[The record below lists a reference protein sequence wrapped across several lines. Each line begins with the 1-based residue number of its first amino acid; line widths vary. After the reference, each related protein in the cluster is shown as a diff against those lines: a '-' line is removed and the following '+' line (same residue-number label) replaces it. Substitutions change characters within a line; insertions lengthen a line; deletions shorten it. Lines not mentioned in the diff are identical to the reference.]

1 MRTIQQNREQRHHER
16 KRKKYL
22 WMQIYMPEA
31 LDMMKEGIRIGLTFK
46 EPTKLKRGVK
56 HGE

>member
-1 MRTIQQNREQRHHER
+1 
-16 KRKKYL
+16 
-22 WMQIYMPEA
+22 MQIYMPEA